1 VKDALFI
8 FLLALLAWGAALA
21 VLPARRRRAASP
33 ELELAV
39 GMHPASRTT
48 LPALREPTEA
58 ELHAMGRWD
67 WDQITAAIADCE
79 ESHD

>member
-1 VKDALFI
+1 MKDVLFV
-8 FLLALLAWGAALA
+8 FLLVLLAWGAVLA
-21 VLPARRRRAASP
+21 ILPSRRRCSASP

-79 ESHD
+79 GSRD

>member
-1 VKDALFI
+1 MKDVLFV
-8 FLLALLAWGAALA
+8 FLVILLAWGIVLA
-21 VLPARRRRAASP
+21 IFPPRRRRPASP
-33 ELELAV
+33 ELEMAV

-48 LPALREPTEA
+48 LPALREPAEA

-79 ESHD
+79 GTS